1 MAFIVVFVLHE
12 CKTCICECI
21 KICILCA
28 FVLLSDCVY
37 VWQIQIGPCKSA
49 WKKIGVHHCQLKRHA
64 LWIEIYWL
72 KCIVYG
78 WYGMASYRIV
88 SHGIPKRACLWLF
101 SNGHDECKHCKTT
114 NLTSMYLWY
123 FCVILNFLAY
133 SIFFGKYIL

>member
-1 MAFIVVFVLHE
+1 MAFIVVFVLHK
-12 CKTCICECI
+12 CAMCICKCI
-21 KICILCA
+21 KMSIICA

-49 WKKIGVHHCQLKRHA
+49 RRKNLVCTIANSKDMHFGLKFIDCNA
-64 LWIEIYWL
+64 LYMA
-72 KCIVYG
+72 
-78 WYGMASYRIV
+78 GMVWHRIV